1 MLDFPRFIHIKFC
14 LQMQGGSGPCHIDD
28 DLVKSLFANNYSSKK
43 VSLAETKEKFLQCM
57 FMHFLSQT

>member
-1 MLDFPRFIHIKFC
+1 
-14 LQMQGGSGPCHIDD
+14 MQGGSGPCHIDD